1 MKRLIAIL
9 MIVACLF
16 VFAGESY
23 AWDPGGWDQQ
33 KISYILKTTAPTVN
47 DSDFSVP
54 YLWVDETGDKFY
66 LLIDNTPG
74 AAVWQEMSSYAGGS
88 PSFATVDL
96 TGVTDTNIPYMQA
109 AGAGFGDSP
118 LNRTDANTI
127 LFKSATGQAARLD
140 ISADAGE
147 DNSDKWRVQVADGG
161 DVTLQTYT
169 SGVWVTT
176 ATWTN
181 SGGLTTTGKV
191 GIGTVAPTT
200 TFAVVGGK
208 SVKKT
213 NVSDADYGTSALT
226 TDYLISFTSLT
237 GARTAI
243 ISTEDIQTG
252 TITQPRV
259 MIFKDESGS
268 AGTYPI
274 TIVLENAG
282 IIDGQAAYSIN
293 QAYGSVMIY
302 LNGVN
307 GFCY

>member
-9 MIVACLF
+9 MMITCLF

-54 YLWVDETGDKFY
+54 FLWVDETGDKFY

-96 TGVTDTNIPYMQA
+96 TGITDTNIPYMQA

-118 LNRTDANTI
+118 LSRTDANTI
-127 LFKSATGQAARLD
+127 LLKSAAGQAARLD

-147 DNSDKWRVQVADGG
+147 DNSDKWRIQVADGG

-169 SGVWVTT
+169 SGAWVTV

-181 SGGLTTTGKV
+181 GGHV
-191 GIGTVAPTT
+191 GIGTINPTT
-200 TFAVVGGK
+200 TFAVVGGQT
-208 SVKKT
+208 VKKT
-213 NVSDADYGTSALT
+213 NVSDANYGTSALT
-226 TDYLISFTSLT
+226 TDYIVAFISLT
-237 GARTAI
+237 AVRTAT
-243 ISTEDIQTG
+243 ISTEDVQSG
-252 TITQPRV
+252 TVTQPRIL
-259 MIFKDESGS
+259 IFKDESGS

-274 TIVLENAG
+274 TIVLENSG
-282 IIDGQAAYSIN
+282 TIDGQSAYSIN